1 MASLSASLKAI
12 ERIGIWLLIEMQ
24 K

>member
-1 MASLSASLKAI
+1 MASLIASLKAI
-12 ERIGIWLLIEMQ
+12 ERIGIWLLIELQ